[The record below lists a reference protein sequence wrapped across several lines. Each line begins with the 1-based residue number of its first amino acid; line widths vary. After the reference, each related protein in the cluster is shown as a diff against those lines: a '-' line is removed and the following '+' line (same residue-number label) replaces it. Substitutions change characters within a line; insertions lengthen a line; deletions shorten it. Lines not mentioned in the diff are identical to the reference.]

1 MDAGMPYPVGHLCA
15 AAHEESDV
23 KCGEGS
29 LNRCIVEKT
38 SVQYSW
44 LRCPPHLLK
53 KRRAISHHGNCRS
66 WHLERSGSF
75 SNRTVAAA
83 LSEGIAPRPNPL
95 LFDVLAVLAYRH
107 WPVSSLFTR
116 KLC

>member
-15 AAHEESDV
+15 AAHEASDV
-23 KCGEGS
+23 KWGREFEQVHHGEEF
-29 LNRCIVEKT
+29 CT
-38 SVQYSW
+38 VQLAKMSSS
-44 LRCPPHLLK
+44 PVK

-75 SNRTVAAA
+75 LKRTVAAA
-83 LSEGIAPRPNPL
+83 LSEGIAPRPNPR
-95 LFDVLAVLAYRH
+95 LFDVLAVLAYQH